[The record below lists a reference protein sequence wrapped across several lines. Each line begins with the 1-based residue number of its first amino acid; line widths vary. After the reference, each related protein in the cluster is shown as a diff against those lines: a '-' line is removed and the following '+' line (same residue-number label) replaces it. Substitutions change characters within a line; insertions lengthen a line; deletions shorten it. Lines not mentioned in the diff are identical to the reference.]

1 MQPSADEF
9 RRRTGITTDDFV
21 QIAATPLFAGLP
33 DDVLMRALMDSSMRR
48 YPRGTILFMHGEP
61 ADRCFIVFEGWI
73 KLFRETMDGHESV
86 ITVVGPGESFAE
98 AAVFASS
105 AFPVSCAAIDDARI
119 LVIKDSSLLAE
130 MRENPDMAFNM
141 LATMSQRL
149 RGLVRQIEQLT
160 TRSTT
165 ERVAAFLVRL
175 ADGADGKAVISLPH
189 DKSLIA
195 GRLGMQ
201 PESFSRALSKLR
213 RYGVATS
220 GRNVTVSDIA
230 LLQSISEEGM
240 S

>member
-175 ADGADGKAVISLPH
+175 ADGADGEAVISLPH

-220 GRNVTVSDIA
+220 GRNVTVNDIA